1 MTMNQVK
8 KEPPEIPPRLPF
20 LCPPCFASLRAPGL
34 LLLRLL
40 PVLGLPLPE
49 PLPLLLLV
57 LVLLLLWLPPPLA
70 FLRGAIA
77 SFSVDCKERG
87 PC

>member
-1 MTMNQVK
+1 MTMNHVK
-8 KEPPEIPPRLPF
+8 KDPPEIPPLLPF

-34 LLLRLL
+34 LLLPLL

-49 PLPLLLLV
+49 PLPLP
-57 LVLLLLWLPPPLA
+57 LLLLLPPPPLA

-77 SFSVDCKERG
+77 SCSGDCREPG